1 LSLIHLSYIVFLHS
15 TGLPDNFEVG
25 TIKILSVQAEGLE
38 NKEWAGKSDP
48 FFRANFGDYN
58 ESSVTLSNAGCDV
71 VWGNVDMFIEVD
83 RRSLGREKLTI
94 SVFDE
99 NVTRGDS
106 ALGIGVVSVS
116 LLCRAVGIEK
126 RLRIDL
132 SDEKGALCGALTVT
146 AVLLPSS
153 VQVFIWFSLM
163 QQ

>member
-1 LSLIHLSYIVFLHS
+1 ML
-15 TGLPDNFEVG
+15 
-25 TIKILSVQAEGLE
+25 
-38 NKEWAGKSDP
+38 
-48 FFRANFGDYN
+48 
-58 ESSVTLSNAGCDV
+58 
-71 VWGNVDMFIEVD
+71 IEVD

-132 SDEKGALCGALTVT
+132 SDEKGTLCGALTVT